1 MNPAEFYKMASEKGV
16 TVSEIAEII
25 GKSEVTTLR
34 KICNGGFKQS
44 EIALLKDTLKLT
56 DLETAQIFLR

>member
-1 MNPAEFYKMASEKGV
+1 MNAAAFYKIADEKGI
-16 TVSEIAEII
+16 SILKIAEII

-44 EIALLKDTLKLT
+44 EIALLKKELKLT
-56 DLETAQIFLR
+56 DEETTDIFLK